1 MAEALLLIGFFVLAS
16 ISAWVS
22 SLILASVF
30 PFFNF
35 KKEYTEYLL
44 RVSGAP
50 LTRLRLLLTDYGA
63 NSYFFRIDW
72 GYDSPAP
79 GALKTT
85 PNRNLFRMLL
95 LALATLIFTVFLWVA
110 AFAMFNI
117 ISARI

>member
-1 MAEALLLIGFFVLAS
+1 MVEALLLLGFFVLAS

-50 LTRLRLLLTDYGA
+50 PTRLRLLLTVYGA
-63 NSYFFRIDW
+63 NSYFFKIDW
-72 GYDSPAP
+72 GHDSPAP

-95 LALATLIFTVFLWVA
+95 LALATLIFTVFLWIA

>member
-1 MAEALLLIGFFVLAS
+1 MAEALLFLGFFLLAS
-16 ISAWVS
+16 ISVCVS
-22 SLILASVF
+22 SLFLASVF

-35 KKEYTEYLL
+35 KKEYTEHLL

-50 LTRLRLLLTDYGA
+50 PTRLRLLLTVYGA
-63 NSYFFRIDW
+63 NSYFFKIDW

-85 PNRNLFRMLL
+85 PNRNLIRMPL
-95 LALATLIFTVFLWVA
+95 LALATLIFTVFLRVA

-117 ISARI
+117 IPARI

>member
-1 MAEALLLIGFFVLAS
+1 MAEALRLRGFFMIAS
-16 ISAWVS
+16 ISVWVS
-22 SLILASVF
+22 SLILASAF

-35 KKEYTEYLL
+35 KKEYIEYLV

-50 LTRLRLLLTDYGA
+50 PTRLRLLLRVYGA
-63 NSYFFRIDW
+63 NSYFFKIDRR
-72 GYDSPAP
+72 YDSPAP

-110 AFAMFNI
+110 AFAIFNF
-117 ISARI
+117 ISALI

>member
-1 MAEALLLIGFFVLAS
+1 MAEALLLLGFFVLAS

-50 LTRLRLLLTDYGA
+50 PARLRLLLTVYRA
-63 NSYFFRIDW
+63 NSYFFKIDW
-72 GYDSPAP
+72 GYESPAP

-95 LALATLIFTVFLWVA
+95 LAFATLIF
-110 AFAMFNI
+110 
-117 ISARI
+117 